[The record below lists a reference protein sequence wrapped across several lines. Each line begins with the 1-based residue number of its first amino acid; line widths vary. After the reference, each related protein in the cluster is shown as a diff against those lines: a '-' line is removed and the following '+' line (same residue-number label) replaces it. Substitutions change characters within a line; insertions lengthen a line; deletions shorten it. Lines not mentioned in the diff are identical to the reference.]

1 MEVCCSFKTII
12 GGICGSDSRDKKEVT
27 VIPLVCCS
35 RDIAKHLGS
44 LAFSGPENEV
54 DLILSRA
61 AIFKIPHDVNDM
73 NSVRLPG
80 LRVCAF
86 ILYYKYRQL
95 SPPSF

>member
-61 AIFKIPHDVNDM
+61 AIFKIPHDVLNDM

-80 LRVCAF
+80 LRVYVHAF
-86 ILYYKYRQL
+86 ILYYK
-95 SPPSF
+95 